1 MTELL
6 LLRVY
11 PALLGLLI
19 GSYLNVVIYRLPLGK
34 STVTPPSSCPRCG
47 ARIKARDNLPILGFL
62 LLRGRCRQCGE
73 AIAWRYSVV
82 EATTGAVFVAVVAT
96 FGLGV
101 EAVIGATFCCLLLVL
116 ALIDIDHM
124 ILPDRLTLPG
134 IVVGLLIQPW
144 WPRTSWRSAL
154 LGAVLG
160 AGVIVAI
167 NAVWWLLRRVQ
178 GFGLGDAK
186 MLAMIGAFLGPKGI
200 AVTLLL
206 ATFSGSLFG
215 LYLIVRRR
223 IDLSGKLPFG
233 TFLAIGAAAAL
244 FYGPQLLDCY
254 LAFYS

>member
-19 GSYLNVVIYRLPLGK
+19 GSYLNVVIYRLPLGQ
-34 STVTPPSSCPRCG
+34 STVTPPSSCPRCR
-47 ARIKARDNLPILGFL
+47 ARIKARDNIPILSFL

-73 AIAWRYSVV
+73 AIGWRYSVV
-82 EATTGAVFVAVVAT
+82 EATTSGLFVAAVAT

-101 EAVIGATFCCLLLVL
+101 EGVIGATFCCLLLVL
-116 ALIDIDHM
+116 ALIDLDHM

-154 LGAVLG
+154 LGALLG

-186 MLAMIGAFLGPKGI
+186 MLAMIGIFLGPEGV

-206 ATFSGSLFG
+206 ATFSGSLLG
-215 LYLIVRRR
+215 LYLIARRR
-223 IDLSGKLPFG
+223 IDLTGKLPFG
-233 TFLAIGAAAAL
+233 TFLAMGATAAL
-244 FYGPQLLDCY
+244 FYGPRLLDWY
-254 LAFYS
+254 LRFYR